1 MTPGHTRRLVV
12 MSNLV
17 NHLTLAC
24 VVIFAL
30 TGVIRRQV
38 SEAEVLALIML
49 VFFLFSYIAG
59 FLYSRHMVPMYGVM
73 ALTAAV
79 QLTRWRNDGR
89 DPKSFGFTS
98 NLTRKPA

>member
-1 MTPGHTRRLVV
+1 
-12 MSNLV
+12 
-17 NHLTLAC
+17 

-38 SEAEVLALIML
+38 SEAEVLALTML

-73 ALTAAV
+73 ALTVAV
-79 QLTRWRNDGR
+79 QLTRWQNHGRN
-89 DPKSFGFTS
+89 PNIFGITS
-98 NLTRKPA
+98 DVKGKPA